1 MPANAVEQL
10 GDGLIVHVGQVRPI
24 ERSITRQ
31 VLGQIEA
38 ERDFALEPWLNRV
51 SVCGNDL
58 QRHVVGKRGNV
69 LIEDLGD
76 QSSVFSRGHLGPLI
90 GALNK
95 RDGHGG
101 NKKHRRRSPAQ

>member
-38 ERDFALEPWLNRV
+38 ERDFALEPRLNRV
-51 SVCGNDL
+51 PVGGNDL
-58 QRHVVGKRGNV
+58 QRLAIGKRGNV
-69 LIEDLGD
+69 LIEDFGD
-76 QSSVFSRGHLGPLI
+76 KCSVFS
-90 GALNK
+90 
-95 RDGHGG
+95 
-101 NKKHRRRSPAQ
+101 